1 MLTSLVR
8 HAQSG
13 GRKFVEMLS
22 FGALKRAEGETRAG
36 GLGWLAIAGQFG
48 VLITF
53 GIVLIVFSLLR
64 PDTFPTLENARII
77 LNTAAVPMIVAIG
90 LTVTLV
96 MNDFDLSIGG
106 MIGLA
111 GGLAVVLMAEHGVSP
126 VLAVPI
132 VLVAGIGVGLM
143 NGVAIAYLGASSF
156 IITLAMASV
165 LTGAE
170 FSATGQHTIFVGIPA
185 SFVGLGQDDWQG
197 LRIPFIAALVLTAL
211 LWFLLEATV
220 LGRYMY
226 AIGGSPETARL
237 AGGYVRANRTNGFL
251 IFALAATICGMFPA
265 ASSSAAPPPGA
276 FLGSTVFRK
285 PQFSVVGSVVAVVLL
300 EMVAVGLIQLNQP
313 RWAINVMNGIV
324 LIVAVLF
331 SGIGRRMLSRWSQ
344 G

>member
-1 MLTSLVR
+1 
-8 HAQSG
+8 
-13 GRKFVEMLS
+13 MLS
-22 FGALKRAEGETRAG
+22 FGALKRAEGEPRAG

-237 AGGYVRANRTNGFL
+237 AGGNVRATRTIGF
-251 IFALAATICGMFPA
+251 IISALAATIGGMFLA
-265 ASSSAAPPPGA
+265 ASSSASYPQAGTPFLLPAFAGA

>member
-1 MLTSLVR
+1 
-8 HAQSG
+8 
-13 GRKFVEMLS
+13 
-22 FGALKRAEGETRAG
+22 
-36 GLGWLAIAGQFG
+36 
-48 VLITF
+48 
-53 GIVLIVFSLLR
+53 LLR

-237 AGGYVRANRTNGFL
+237 AGVNVRATRTIGF
-251 IFALAATICGMFPA
+251 IISALAATIGGMFLVSVLPTSGDPVS
-265 ASSSAAPPPGA
+265 ASRFRRGVPGVNRV
-276 FLGSTVFRK
+276 S
-285 PQFSVVGSVVAVVLL
+285 
-300 EMVAVGLIQLNQP
+300 
-313 RWAINVMNGIV
+313 
-324 LIVAVLF
+324 
-331 SGIGRRMLSRWSQ
+331 
-344 G
+344 